1 MISSRVTRRKIKQF
15 RHALAYIQ
23 GGHLNMAVAF
33 WYLVISY
40 FSSAV
45 AVTKHV
51 TFHKVPEKHGNV
63 EVVTL

>member
-1 MISSRVTRRKIKQF
+1 MIYSLVNKKENKQF

-45 AVTKHV
+45 AVTRHV
-51 TFHKVPEKHGNV
+51 SFHKVPGKHGNV
-63 EVVTL
+63 